1 LKRVEAALDFDLAS
15 QVRLAAEVR
24 RGLKRSQVSG
34 EMLIGSVRLAAEVRR
49 GLKHSTKTA
58 LQDSKLFASLLK

>member
-1 LKRVEAALDFDLAS
+1 MKRVEAALDFDLAS

-34 EMLIGSVRLAAEVRR
+34 EML
-49 GLKHSTKTA
+49 KHSTKTA